1 MLCRQVGLPPVPGVV
16 VLHPILANR
25 GVARIRSRAPSRGVP
40 PDCGRWANTDEDEG
54 MVLPDSRIYG
64 KVDRGPS
71 GRERGH
77 VDKNKA
83 STITSA
89 LIEAAIAAPAV
100 ALSTIAA
107 AKFMEEYVD
116 RGGALSSHAASAYY
130 TVPVEG
136 HRRVAARYSLGGD
149 KYGHNNWKNGDW
161 TFILERLAHMEEHLL
176 RLKEGGNVEDDN
188 LGAILWGGYCLAWYE
203 KHKPEEW
210 RAAMDAIQ
218 GRTKFHITTKQKEG
232 KQP

>member
-1 MLCRQVGLPPVPGVV
+1 M
-16 VLHPILANR
+16 
-25 GVARIRSRAPSRGVP
+25 
-40 PDCGRWANTDEDEG
+40 
-54 MVLPDSRIYG
+54 
-64 KVDRGPS
+64 
-71 GRERGH
+71 
-77 VDKNKA
+77 DKNKA
-83 STITSA
+83 STITSV
-89 LIEAAIAAPAV
+89 LPVPPRWISLNKIDGQEFVLRKEAEIYISEARAAPAV
-100 ALSTIAA
+100 APSTIAA
-107 AKFMEEYVD
+107 AKFVEEYVD

-136 HRRVAARYSLGGD
+136 HRRVAARYSLGAD